1 MMLDASD
8 RPVHDGAPVACWEL
22 FASMTQPSAALRAY
36 AVPWAASNGNSLVLC
51 ARTDLSAFGAE
62 NLQGVSR
69 RIALTE
75 EGCAGTTRQH
85 LAVYRH

>member
-1 MMLDASD
+1 MRSLHKRRAEG
-8 RPVHDGAPVACWEL
+8 VLGAIRVY
-22 FASMTQPSAALRAY
+22 AAAIGSPLQAY

-75 EGCAGTTRQH
+75 EGSAGTT
-85 LAVYRH
+85 VPSGV